1 MRAVT
6 IYLTLKLVESKI
18 SFEWWNNYRTIFRW
32 RLVTVDSPKGGL
44 QWLFQTTEEGA
55 VRNELNIQINEGGGT
70 RVCVVER
77 GGGMMYWGQFYN
89 SLTLCYLNKL
99 LLPHSQNNSL
109 EAAQSLLYV
118 PDDVYVRLDVSRQ
131 QLLSSNQ
138 SIVAETNMWL
148 SQQTLYHKRG
158 NNHVT
163 FQINSS
169 KQ

>member
-1 MRAVT
+1 MMEQLQGKRSVKVGDCR
-6 IYLTLKLVESKI
+6 Y
-18 SFEWWNNYRTIFRW
+18 
-32 RLVTVDSPKGGL
+32 DSPKGGL

-109 EAAQSLLYV
+109 EAVCSRRCLRSSR
-118 PDDVYVRLDVSRQ
+118 RLSTTI
-131 QLLSSNQ
+131 
-138 SIVAETNMWL
+138 IVIESA
-148 SQQTLYHKRG
+148 HCCG
-158 NNHVT
+158 NKHVT
-163 FQINSS
+163 FTTITVSQARQQSCDLSN
-169 KQ
+169 K

>member
-1 MRAVT
+1 MA
-6 IYLTLKLVESKI
+6 
-18 SFEWWNNYRTIFRW
+18 
-32 RLVTVDSPKGGL
+32 
-44 QWLFQTTEEGA
+44 QTTEEGA

-99 LLPHSQNNSL
+99 LLPHPQNNSL
-109 EAAQSLLYV
+109 EAAQSLLLYV

-138 SIVAETNMWL
+138 PIVAETNM
-148 SQQTLYHKRG
+148 
-158 NNHVT
+158 
-163 FQINSS
+163 
-169 KQ
+169 

>member
-1 MRAVT
+1 M
-6 IYLTLKLVESKI
+6 
-18 SFEWWNNYRTIFRW
+18 
-32 RLVTVDSPKGGL
+32 
-44 QWLFQTTEEGA
+44 FQTTEEGA

-138 SIVAETNMWL
+138 SIVAETNM
-148 SQQTLYHKRG
+148 
-158 NNHVT
+158 
-163 FQINSS
+163 
-169 KQ
+169 

>member
-1 MRAVT
+1 M
-6 IYLTLKLVESKI
+6 
-18 SFEWWNNYRTIFRW
+18 
-32 RLVTVDSPKGGL
+32 VTVDSPKSGL

-70 RVCVVER
+70 RVCVVVR

-118 PDDVYVRLDVSRQ
+118 PDDVYVRLHVSRQ

-148 SQQTLYHKRG
+148 SQQSQWTLYHKRG